1 MPAQCDGLAVGVGM
15 FATIDV
21 ERELSGR
28 MDAKAGDTLLR
39 SEAEPN
45 WIRLGLGGAHEWNDE
60 RFVLR
65 GSANYAAARG
75 GNRNFGGSAS
85 LAVRF

>member
-1 MPAQCDGLAVGVGM
+1 MAAQCDGLVGGIGM

-45 WIRLGLGGAHEWNDE
+45 WVRLGLGGAHEWNDG

-75 GNRNFGGSAS
+75 GNRDFGGSAS
-85 LAVRF
+85 LTVRF